1 MRSPRPLTLAACL
14 AVLGTGGCAV
24 GPDYIKPAP
33 FGSVAMATWVAPLPH
48 HGSSVELV
56 NWWQRW
62 NDPVLVELLAQ
73 AQRQNRSIAQSS
85 ARITQARA
93 AYRAATSALLPS
105 AAANAS
111 DNRSKGGQG
120 ELGAA
125 GNTVGQNTPSGQ
137 FSSASTEVQRSRS
150 LSLDA
155 AWELDVV
162 GGTRRGREAAAQRA
176 LARESDWHDARVS
189 IAAEVAATYVNLRAC
204 EVLLGGYRIDVA
216 SRAETAQLTKLKM
229 NAGFEAPANA
239 ALTDASAAE
248 ARARL
253 AQQQANCDLSIKS
266 LAELTA
272 LDETQLRAK
281 LMASTAKLPSPTG
294 FAISVI
300 PAAAIS
306 QRPDIASAERELMA
320 ASNDIG
326 LAMADRFPRVSLT
339 GSIGFSE
346 NSGSGYDTRGRT
358 WSYGPAISLPI
369 FDMGR
374 RAANVDGARA
384 RFEES
389 IATYQGKTL
398 RAVREVEEAL
408 VRLDSAE
415 RREKDANMA
424 LAGYQQF
431 LTAAAARVREGA
443 GSLTELEEARRA
455 VVQAQGVAVGVTLDR
470 LVGWINLYKAVGGGW
485 SAAHPNNDVE
495 AKR

>member
-1 MRSPRPLTLAACL
+1 MLTALL
-14 AVLGTGGCAV
+14 AVLGISGCAI
-24 GPDYIKPAP
+24 GPDYVKPAP
-33 FGSVAMATWVAPLPH
+33 IGSVAMETWVAPLPH
-48 HGSSVELV
+48 DGSSGELV

-73 AQRQNRSIAQSS
+73 AQQQNRTIAQSS

-93 AYRAATSALLPS
+93 AYRATTSALLPS
-105 AAANAS
+105 FTANAS
-111 DNRSKGGQG
+111 DSRSKGGQG
-120 ELGAA
+120 GQGAA
-125 GNTVGQNTPSGQ
+125 SSTPGQGTQSGQ
-137 FSSASTEVQRSRS
+137 LFSGSGDMQRNRS

-162 GGTRRGREAAAQRA
+162 GGARRGREAASQRA

-204 EVLLGGYRIDVA
+204 EVLVSGYRIDAA
-216 SRAETAQLTKLKM
+216 SRAETARLTRLKAD
-229 NAGFEAPANA
+229 AGFEAPANA

-294 FAISVI
+294 FAIRVI

-389 IATYQGKTL
+389 LATYQGKTL

-408 VRLDSAE
+408 VRLDSAS
-415 RREKDANMA
+415 RREKDANTA

-431 LTAAAARVREGA
+431 LAAAEARVREGA

-485 SAAHPNNDVE
+485 SEANPNNDVE

>member
-14 AVLGTGGCAV
+14 AALGTGGCAV

-120 ELGAA
+120 ELGAT
-125 GNTVGQNTPSGQ
+125 GNTL
-137 FSSASTEVQRSRS
+137 ERSRS

-216 SRAETAQLTKLKM
+216 SRAETAQLTKLKV

-346 NSGSGYDTRGRT
+346 NSGSGYNTRGRT

>member
-14 AVLGTGGCAV
+14 AALGTGGCAV

-120 ELGAA
+120 ELGAT
-125 GNTVGQNTPSGQ
+125 GNTL
-137 FSSASTEVQRSRS
+137 ERSRS

-216 SRAETAQLTKLKM
+216 SRAETAQLTKLKV

-253 AQQQANCDLSIKS
+253 TQQQANCDLSIKS

-326 LAMADRFPRVSLT
+326 LAMADRFPRVSLM

-374 RAANVDGARA
+374 RAANVDAARA

-389 IATYQGKTL
+389 IAAYQGKTL

-424 LAGYQQF
+424 LVGYQRF

>member
-1 MRSPRPLTLAACL
+1 MKLPRPLMLTALL
-14 AVLGTGGCAV
+14 AVLGISGCAI
-24 GPDYIKPAP
+24 GPDYSRPAP
-33 FGSVAMATWVAPLPH
+33 VGSVAMATWVAPLPH
-48 HGSSVELV
+48 EGSPAELI

-62 NDPVLVELLAQ
+62 SDPTLVELVAQ
-73 AQRQNRSIAQSS
+73 AQLQNRSIAQSS
-85 ARITQARA
+85 ARISQARA
-93 AYRAATSALLPS
+93 TYRSATSALLPS
-105 AAANAS
+105 FTANAS
-111 DNRSKGGQG
+111 DNRSKGGQAG
-120 ELGAA
+120 QGAPGA
-125 GNTVGQNTPSGQ
+125 TPSQGAQSGQ
-137 FSSASTEVQRSRS
+137 FSSGSTDAQRNRS

-162 GGTRRGREAAAQRA
+162 GGARRGREAASQRA

-204 EVLLGGYRIDVA
+204 EVLLGGYRIDAA
-216 SRAETAQLTKLKM
+216 SRAETARLTKLKAD
-229 NAGFEAPANA
+229 AGFEAPANA

-248 ARARL
+248 ARGRL
-253 AQQQANCDLSIKS
+253 TQQQANCDLNIKA

-272 LDETQLRAK
+272 MDEKQLRTKLTAQAAK
-281 LMASTAKLPSPTG
+281 MPSPAG
-294 FAISVI
+294 FAINAI

-306 QRPDIASAERELMA
+306 QRPDIAAAERDLVA

-326 LAMADRFPRVSLT
+326 LFMADRFPRISLL

-346 NSGSGYDTRGRT
+346 NSGSGYNSRGRT

-389 IATYQGKTL
+389 RAAYEGKTL

-408 VRLDSAE
+408 VRLDSAS
-415 RREKDANMA
+415 RREKDANTA

-431 LTAAAARVREGA
+431 LAASEARGREGA

-455 VVQAQGVAVGVTLDR
+455 VVQAQGAAVGVSLDR
-470 LVGWINLYKAVGGGW
+470 LVGWISLYKAVGGGW
-485 SAAHPNNDVE
+485 SE
-495 AKR
+495 ALPDNEVKATR

>member
-14 AVLGTGGCAV
+14 AALGTGGCAV

-120 ELGAA
+120 ELGAT
-125 GNTVGQNTPSGQ
+125 GNTL
-137 FSSASTEVQRSRS
+137 ERSRS

-216 SRAETAQLTKLKM
+216 SRAETAQLTKLKV

-326 LAMADRFPRVSLT
+326 LAMADRFPRVSLM

-374 RAANVDGARA
+374 RAANVDAARA

-389 IATYQGKTL
+389 IAAYQGKTL

-424 LAGYQQF
+424 LVGYQQF

>member
-14 AVLGTGGCAV
+14 AALGTGGCAV

-120 ELGAA
+120 ELGAT
-125 GNTVGQNTPSGQ
+125 GNTL
-137 FSSASTEVQRSRS
+137 ERSRS

-216 SRAETAQLTKLKM
+216 SRAETAQLTKLKV

-326 LAMADRFPRVSLT
+326 LAMADRFPRVSLM

-389 IATYQGKTL
+389 IAAYQGKTL

-424 LAGYQQF
+424 LVGYQQF

>member
-14 AVLGTGGCAV
+14 AALGTGGCAV

-120 ELGAA
+120 ELGAT
-125 GNTVGQNTPSGQ
+125 GNTL
-137 FSSASTEVQRSRS
+137 ERSRS

-216 SRAETAQLTKLKM
+216 SRAETAQLTRLKV

-389 IATYQGKTL
+389 IAAYQGKTL

-424 LAGYQQF
+424 LVGYQQF

>member
-14 AVLGTGGCAV
+14 AALGTGGCAV

-120 ELGAA
+120 ELGAT
-125 GNTVGQNTPSGQ
+125 GNTL
-137 FSSASTEVQRSRS
+137 ERSRS

-162 GGTRRGREAAAQRA
+162 GGTRREREAAAQRA

-216 SRAETAQLTKLKM
+216 SRAETAQLTKLKV

-389 IATYQGKTL
+389 IAAYQGKTL

-424 LAGYQQF
+424 LVGYQQF

>member
-14 AVLGTGGCAV
+14 AALGTGGCAV

-120 ELGAA
+120 ELGAT
-125 GNTVGQNTPSGQ
+125 GNTL
-137 FSSASTEVQRSRS
+137 ERSRS

-216 SRAETAQLTKLKM
+216 SRAETAQLTKLKV

-424 LAGYQQF
+424 LVGYQQF

>member
-1 MRSPRPLTLAACL
+1 ACL
-14 AVLGTGGCAV
+14 AALGTGGCAV

-120 ELGAA
+120 ELGAT
-125 GNTVGQNTPSGQ
+125 GNTL
-137 FSSASTEVQRSRS
+137 ERSRS

-216 SRAETAQLTKLKM
+216 SRAETAQLTKLKV

-389 IATYQGKTL
+389 IAAYQGKTL

-424 LAGYQQF
+424 LVGYQQF

>member
-1 MRSPRPLTLAACL
+1 MRYPRPLTLAACL
-14 AVLGTGGCAV
+14 AALGTGGCAV

-120 ELGAA
+120 ELGAT
-125 GNTVGQNTPSGQ
+125 GNTL
-137 FSSASTEVQRSRS
+137 ERSRS

-216 SRAETAQLTKLKM
+216 SRAETAQLTKLKV

-389 IATYQGKTL
+389 IAAYQGKTL

-424 LAGYQQF
+424 LVGYQQF

>member
-14 AVLGTGGCAV
+14 AALGTGGCAV

-120 ELGAA
+120 ELGAT
-125 GNTVGQNTPSGQ
+125 GNTL
-137 FSSASTEVQRSRS
+137 ERSRS

-216 SRAETAQLTKLKM
+216 SRAETAQLTKLKV

-374 RAANVDGARA
+374 RAANVDAARA

-389 IATYQGKTL
+389 IAAYQGKTL

-424 LAGYQQF
+424 LVGYQQF

>member
-14 AVLGTGGCAV
+14 AALGTGGCAV

-120 ELGAA
+120 ELGAT
-125 GNTVGQNTPSGQ
+125 GNTL
-137 FSSASTEVQRSRS
+137 ERSRS

-216 SRAETAQLTKLKM
+216 SRAETAQLTKLKV

-326 LAMADRFPRVSLT
+326 LAMADRFPRVSLM

-389 IATYQGKTL
+389 IAAYQGKTL

>member
-14 AVLGTGGCAV
+14 AALGTGGCAV

-120 ELGAA
+120 ELGAT
-125 GNTVGQNTPSGQ
+125 GNTL
-137 FSSASTEVQRSRS
+137 ERSRS

-216 SRAETAQLTKLKM
+216 SRAETAQLTKLKV

-374 RAANVDGARA
+374 RAANVDAARA

-389 IATYQGKTL
+389 IAAYQGKTL

-424 LAGYQQF
+424 LVGYQRF

>member
-14 AVLGTGGCAV
+14 AALGTGGCAV

-120 ELGAA
+120 ELGAT
-125 GNTVGQNTPSGQ
+125 GNTL
-137 FSSASTEVQRSRS
+137 ERSRS

-216 SRAETAQLTKLKM
+216 SRAETAQLTKLKV

-253 AQQQANCDLSIKS
+253 TQQQANCDLSIKS

-389 IATYQGKTL
+389 IAAYQGKTL

-424 LAGYQQF
+424 LVGYQQF

>member
-1 MRSPRPLTLAACL
+1 MRVHGPLTLTAFLAA
-14 AVLGTGGCAV
+14 LGAGGCAI
-24 GPDYIKPAP
+24 GPDYVKPAP
-33 FGSVAMATWVAPLPH
+33 IGSVAMAAWVAPIPH
-48 HGSSVELV
+48 DGTSVELV

-62 NDPVLVELLAQ
+62 SDPVLVELLAQ
-73 AQRQNRSIAQSS
+73 AQRQNRTIAQSS

-111 DNRSKGGQG
+111 DNRNKGGQG
-120 ELGAA
+120 DPSAT
-125 GNTVGQNTPSGQ
+125 GNTLGQSTQSGQ
-137 FSSASTEVQRSRS
+137 FSSGSTEVQRSRS

-162 GGTRRGREAAAQRA
+162 GGARRGREAASQRA
-176 LARESDWHDARVS
+176 LARDADWHDARVS
-189 IAAEVAATYVNLRAC
+189 VAAEVAATYVNLRAC
-204 EVLLGGYRIDVA
+204 EVLVAGYRIDVA
-216 SRAETAQLTKLKM
+216 SRAETARLTKLKAD
-229 NAGFEAPANA
+229 AGFEAPANA
-239 ALTDASAAE
+239 ALTEASAAE
-248 ARARL
+248 ARSRL

-281 LMASTAKLPSPTG
+281 LMASTAKLPSPAG
-294 FAISVI
+294 FAISAV

-306 QRPDIASAERELMA
+306 QRPDIASAERELIA

-326 LAMADRFPRVSLT
+326 LFMADRFPRISLS

-346 NSGSGYDTRGRT
+346 NSSSGYNSRGRT
-358 WSYGPAISLPI
+358 WSYGPAISMPI

-389 IATYQGKTL
+389 LAAYEGKTL
-398 RAVREVEEAL
+398 HAVREVEEAL
-408 VRLDSAE
+408 VRLDSAA
-415 RREKDANMA
+415 RREKDANTA

-431 LTAAAARVREGA
+431 LAAAEARVRAGA
-443 GSLTELEEARRA
+443 GNLAELEEARRA
-455 VVQAQGVAVGVTLDR
+455 VVQAQGVAVGVSLDR
-470 LVGWINLYKAVGGGW
+470 LIGWIGLYKAMGGGW
-485 SAAHPNNDVE
+485 SGGIPSNE
-495 AKR
+495 AE

>member
-14 AVLGTGGCAV
+14 AALGTGGCAV

-120 ELGAA
+120 ELGAT
-125 GNTVGQNTPSGQ
+125 GNTL
-137 FSSASTEVQRSRS
+137 ERSRS

-216 SRAETAQLTKLKM
+216 SRAETAQLTKLKV

-326 LAMADRFPRVSLT
+326 LAMADRFPRVSLM

-374 RAANVDGARA
+374 RAANVDAARA

-389 IATYQGKTL
+389 IAAYQGKTL

-424 LAGYQQF
+424 LVGYQRF

>member
-14 AVLGTGGCAV
+14 AALGTGGCAV

-120 ELGAA
+120 ELGAT
-125 GNTVGQNTPSGQ
+125 GNTL
-137 FSSASTEVQRSRS
+137 ERSRS

-216 SRAETAQLTKLKM
+216 SRAETAQLTKLKV

-326 LAMADRFPRVSLT
+326 LAMADRFPRVSLM

-389 IATYQGKTL
+389 IAAYQGKTL

-424 LAGYQQF
+424 LVGYQRF

>member
-14 AVLGTGGCAV
+14 AALGTGGCAV

-120 ELGAA
+120 ELGAT
-125 GNTVGQNTPSGQ
+125 GNTL
-137 FSSASTEVQRSRS
+137 ERSRS

-216 SRAETAQLTKLKM
+216 SRAETAQLTKLKV

-272 LDETQLRAK
+272 LDETLLRAK

-389 IATYQGKTL
+389 IAAYQGKTL

-424 LAGYQQF
+424 LVGYQQF

>member
-14 AVLGTGGCAV
+14 AALGTGGCAV

-120 ELGAA
+120 ELGAT
-125 GNTVGQNTPSGQ
+125 GNTL
-137 FSSASTEVQRSRS
+137 ERSRS

-216 SRAETAQLTKLKM
+216 SRAETAQLTKLKV

-389 IATYQGKTL
+389 IAAYQGKTL

-424 LAGYQQF
+424 LVGYQQF

>member
-14 AVLGTGGCAV
+14 AALGTGGCAV

-120 ELGAA
+120 ELGAT
-125 GNTVGQNTPSGQ
+125 GNTL
-137 FSSASTEVQRSRS
+137 ERSRS

-216 SRAETAQLTKLKM
+216 SRAETAQLTKLKV

-300 PAAAIS
+300 PAEAIS

-389 IATYQGKTL
+389 IAAYQGKTL

>member
-14 AVLGTGGCAV
+14 AALGTGGCAV

-120 ELGAA
+120 ELGAT
-125 GNTVGQNTPSGQ
+125 GNTL
-137 FSSASTEVQRSRS
+137 ERSRS

-216 SRAETAQLTKLKM
+216 SRAETAQLTKLKV

-389 IATYQGKTL
+389 IAAYQGKTL

-485 SAAHPNNDVE
+485 SAANPNNDVE

>member
-14 AVLGTGGCAV
+14 AALGTGGCAV

-48 HGSSVELV
+48 HGSSAELV

-120 ELGAA
+120 ELGAT
-125 GNTVGQNTPSGQ
+125 GNTL
-137 FSSASTEVQRSRS
+137 ERSRS

-216 SRAETAQLTKLKM
+216 SRAETAQLTKLKV

-326 LAMADRFPRVSLT
+326 LAMADRFPRVSLM

-389 IATYQGKTL
+389 IAAYQGKTL

-424 LAGYQQF
+424 LVGYQQF

>member
-14 AVLGTGGCAV
+14 AALGTGGCAV

-120 ELGAA
+120 ELGAT
-125 GNTVGQNTPSGQ
+125 GNTL
-137 FSSASTEVQRSRS
+137 ERSRS

-216 SRAETAQLTKLKM
+216 SRAETAQLTKLKV
-229 NAGFEAPANA
+229 NAGFEAPTNA

-389 IATYQGKTL
+389 IAAYQGKTL

-408 VRLDSAE
+408 VRLDSAK

-424 LAGYQQF
+424 LVGYQQF

>member
-14 AVLGTGGCAV
+14 AALGTGGCAV

-120 ELGAA
+120 ELGAT
-125 GNTVGQNTPSGQ
+125 GNTL
-137 FSSASTEVQRSRS
+137 ERSRS

-216 SRAETAQLTKLKM
+216 SRAETAQLTKLKV

-326 LAMADRFPRVSLT
+326 LAMADRFPRVSLM

-374 RAANVDGARA
+374 RAANVDAARA

-389 IATYQGKTL
+389 IAAYQGKTL

-408 VRLDSAE
+408 VRLDSAK

-424 LAGYQQF
+424 LVGYQRF

>member
-14 AVLGTGGCAV
+14 AALGTGGCAV

-120 ELGAA
+120 ELGAT
-125 GNTVGQNTPSGQ
+125 GNTL
-137 FSSASTEVQRSRS
+137 ERSRS

-216 SRAETAQLTKLKM
+216 SRAETAQLTKLKV

-424 LAGYQQF
+424 LVGYQQF

-455 VVQAQGVAVGVTLDR
+455 IVQAQGVAVGVTLDR

>member
-1 MRSPRPLTLAACL
+1 MRSPRPLTLAARL
-14 AVLGTGGCAV
+14 AALGTGGCAV

-125 GNTVGQNTPSGQ
+125 GNTL
-137 FSSASTEVQRSRS
+137 ERSRS

-216 SRAETAQLTKLKM
+216 SRAETAQLTKLKV

-424 LAGYQQF
+424 
-431 LTAAAARVREGA
+431 
-443 GSLTELEEARRA
+443 
-455 VVQAQGVAVGVTLDR
+455 QGVAVGVTLDR

>member
-14 AVLGTGGCAV
+14 AALGTGGCAV

-120 ELGAA
+120 ELGAT
-125 GNTVGQNTPSGQ
+125 GNTL
-137 FSSASTEVQRSRS
+137 ERSRS

-216 SRAETAQLTKLKM
+216 SRAETAQLTKLKV

-326 LAMADRFPRVSLT
+326 LAMADRFPRVSLM

-374 RAANVDGARA
+374 RAANVDAARA

-389 IATYQGKTL
+389 IAAYQGKTL

-408 VRLDSAE
+408 VRLDSAK

-424 LAGYQQF
+424 LVGYQQF

>member
-14 AVLGTGGCAV
+14 AALGTGGCAV

-120 ELGAA
+120 ELGAT
-125 GNTVGQNTPSGQ
+125 GNTL
-137 FSSASTEVQRSRS
+137 ERSRS

-216 SRAETAQLTKLKM
+216 SRAETAQLTKLKV

>member
-14 AVLGTGGCAV
+14 AALGTGGCAV

-120 ELGAA
+120 ELGAT
-125 GNTVGQNTPSGQ
+125 GNTL
-137 FSSASTEVQRSRS
+137 ERSRS

-216 SRAETAQLTKLKM
+216 SRAETAQLTKLKV

-389 IATYQGKTL
+389 IAAYQGKTL

-424 LAGYQQF
+424 LVGYQRF

>member
-1 MRSPRPLTLAACL
+1 MTLPRSTILAAVF
-14 AVLGTGGCAV
+14 AATGLSGCAI
-24 GPDYIKPAP
+24 GPDYVKPAP
-33 FGSVAMATWVAPLPH
+33 IGSVAMAAWVAPLPH
-48 HGSSVELV
+48 DGRSGELID
-56 NWWQRW
+56 WWQRW
-62 NDPVLVELLAQ
+62 GDPVLIDLLAQ
-73 AQRQNRSIAQSS
+73 AQQQNQTLAQSS

-93 AYRAATSALLPS
+93 SYRAATSALLPS
-105 AAANAS
+105 FTANAS
-111 DNRSKGGQG
+111 DYRSKGGQSA
-120 ELGAA
+120 LS
-125 GNTVGQNTPSGQ
+125 TSGPQSAQ
-137 FSSASTEVQRSRS
+137 FAPGTSETQRNQS
-150 LSLDA
+150 LALDA

-162 GGTRRGREAAAQRA
+162 GGARRGREAAAQRA

-189 IAAEVAATYVNLRAC
+189 IAAEVAATYINLRAC

-216 SRAETAQLTKLKM
+216 SRAETARLTKLKVD
-229 NAGFEAPANA
+229 AGFEAPANA

-248 ARARL
+248 ARTRL
-253 AQQQANCDLSIKS
+253 AQQQANCDLSVKS
-266 LAELTA
+266 LAELTT

-281 LMASTAKLPSPTG
+281 LIAKTAKLPTPTG
-294 FAISVI
+294 FAISAI

-326 LAMADRFPRVSLT
+326 LAMADRFPRVSLA

-346 NSGSGYDTRGRT
+346 DSGSGYNTRGRT
-358 WSYGPAISLPI
+358 WRYGPAISLPI

-389 IATYQGKTL
+389 LATYQGKTL

-415 RREKDANMA
+415 RREKDANTA
-424 LAGYQQF
+424 LVGYQQF
-431 LTAAAARVREGA
+431 LTASEARVREGA

-485 SAAHPNNDVE
+485 SAANPNNDVE

>member
-14 AVLGTGGCAV
+14 AALGTGGCAV

-120 ELGAA
+120 ELGAT
-125 GNTVGQNTPSGQ
+125 GNTL
-137 FSSASTEVQRSRS
+137 ERSRS

-216 SRAETAQLTKLKM
+216 SRAETAQLTKLKV

-389 IATYQGKTL
+389 IAAYQGKTL

-424 LAGYQQF
+424 LVGYQQF

-455 VVQAQGVAVGVTLDR
+455 IVQAQGVAVGVTLDR

>member
-1 MRSPRPLTLAACL
+1 MRSPRPLALAAWL
-14 AVLGTGGCAV
+14 VVLGTGGCAI
-24 GPDYIKPAP
+24 GPDYVKPAP
-33 FGSVAMATWVAPLPH
+33 IGSAAMRSWVAPLPH
-48 HGSSVELV
+48 DGSSGELI

-62 NDPVLVELLAQ
+62 NDPVLLELLKQ
-73 AQRQNRSIAQSS
+73 AQQQNQTLAQSS

-93 AYRAATSALLPS
+93 SYRATTSTLLPS
-105 AAANAS
+105 FTANAS
-111 DNRSKGGQG
+111 DYRSKGGQSALSTSG
-120 ELGAA
+120 PQSAQFAPGASEA
-125 GNTVGQNTPSGQ
+125 
-137 FSSASTEVQRSRS
+137 QRNRS
-150 LSLDA
+150 LALDA

-162 GGTRRGREAAAQRA
+162 GGARRGREAASQRA

-204 EVLLGGYRIDVA
+204 EVLLSGYRIDAA
-216 SRAETAQLTKLKM
+216 SRAETARLIKLKAD
-229 NAGFEAPANA
+229 AGFEAPANVG
-239 ALTDASAAE
+239 LTDASAAE

-253 AQQQANCDLSIKS
+253 AQQQANCELSIKS

-369 FDMGR
+369 FDMAR

-408 VRLDSAE
+408 VRLDSAS
-415 RREKDANMA
+415 RREQDASTA

-431 LTAAAARVREGA
+431 LSASEARVREGA

-470 LVGWINLYKAVGGGW
+470 LVGWINLYKAVGGSW
-485 SAAHPNNDVE
+485 SAANPNNDVE

>member
-14 AVLGTGGCAV
+14 AALGTGGCAV

-120 ELGAA
+120 ELGAT
-125 GNTVGQNTPSGQ
+125 GNTL
-137 FSSASTEVQRSRS
+137 ERSRS

-216 SRAETAQLTKLKM
+216 SRAETAQLTKLKV

-389 IATYQGKTL
+389 IAAYQGKTL

-408 VRLDSAE
+408 VRLDSAK

-424 LAGYQQF
+424 LVGYQQF

>member
-14 AVLGTGGCAV
+14 AALGTGGCAV

-120 ELGAA
+120 ELGAT
-125 GNTVGQNTPSGQ
+125 GNTL
-137 FSSASTEVQRSRS
+137 ERSRS

-162 GGTRRGREAAAQRA
+162 GGTRREREAAAQRA

-216 SRAETAQLTKLKM
+216 SRAETAQLTKLKV

-239 ALTDASAAE
+239 TLTDASAAE

-326 LAMADRFPRVSLT
+326 LAMADRFPRVSLM

-389 IATYQGKTL
+389 IAAYQGKTL

-424 LAGYQQF
+424 LVGYQQF